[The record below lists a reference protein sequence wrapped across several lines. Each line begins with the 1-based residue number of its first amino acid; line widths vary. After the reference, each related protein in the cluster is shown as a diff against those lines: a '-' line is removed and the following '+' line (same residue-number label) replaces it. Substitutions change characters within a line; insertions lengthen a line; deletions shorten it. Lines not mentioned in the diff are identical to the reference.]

1 MVVEGLGPTRTSA
14 AAQARAA
21 AVPVMEQVVLAVRVV
36 EQAVPAVLVEPA
48 VEPAWPWDP
57 AARRRRTRTAV
68 EVVRSFRHR
77 RAGDPPTPAPMPTV
91 DREKP
96 VTLPGYCGK

>member
-1 MVVEGLGPTRTSA
+1 V
-14 AAQARAA
+14 QARAA
-21 AVPVMEQVVLAVRVV
+21 AVPVV
-36 EQAVPAVLVEPA
+36 ERAVLVELAVPAERVEAPA

-77 RAGDPPTPAPMPTV
+77 RGGDPPTPAPMPTV
-91 DREKP
+91 
-96 VTLPGYCGK
+96 